1 MQRSSRSMPSLID
14 WATGTS
20 PRASNL
26 PSSISPT
33 RLRRRPITTLSA
45 TVSLLLL
52 LLILWLIARRH
63 AKNSA
68 DVIEGACSNWMRTR
82 YPISSSSSHAE
93 GLNAV
98 SSPFSNAVD
107 LFAALTSSS
116 RSGGGDIISVLP
128 FYHLVAFVPTGA
140 NARNRRDAL
149 RAQFSATAALLEPS
163 KITTKLFF
171 VLGDDVKQI
180 DTIRDEA
187 NEKGDIIFV
196 PCADHDGNAEP
207 SKGSS
212 TTCKVVK
219 ALRFAVDS
227 LDFLYWARVGDDAF
241 FRFDVFLQRIAPTH
255 MMDQYEKTVFAR
267 FVPGGPLA
275 SPLRVAYGTNALA
288 SYPAGSGYIIG
299 VSVARALADT
309 DARIGLVDGWPED
322 GVAGLWL
329 SGLNVQRIDSP
340 CFHDTALLPNAE
352 ERDWS
357 NLRGSA
363 LFGGW
368 GLRMPW
374 ESPPRRFNAG
384 PCNADS
390 LLVHY
395 MTPTLWDAVDENGVL
410 NECGHMF

>member
-1 MQRSSRSMPSLID
+1 MLRSSRSIPSLID

-26 PSSISPT
+26 PSSILPV
-33 RLRRRPITTLSA
+33 RLRRRPTTLSA

-52 LLILWLIARRH
+52 LLIFSLWLIARSH
-63 AKNSA
+63 AKYSA
-68 DVIEGACSNWMRTR
+68 DVTEGACSNWMRTH
-82 YPISSSSSHAE
+82 YPTSSSHDE
-93 GLNAV
+93 GLSLSG
-98 SSPFSNAVD
+98 SSVSNAIDV
-107 LFAALTSSS
+107 FAALTSS
-116 RSGGGDIISVLP
+116 GGRGDIVSVLP

-149 RAQFSATAALLEPS
+149 RAQFSATEALIITAPS
-163 KITTKLFF
+163 KIKTKLFF
-171 VLGDDVKQI
+171 VLGDDVKHI
-180 DTIRDEA
+180 ESIRDEA

-212 TTCKVVK
+212 TTCKVVR

-255 MMDQYEKTVFAR
+255 MEQYEKTVFAR

-275 SPLRVAYGTNALA
+275 PALSVAYGISALPR
-288 SYPAGSGYIIG
+288 YPAGSGYIIG
-299 VSVARALADT
+299 VSVARALAET

-329 SGLNVQRIDSP
+329 SGLNLERIDSP
-340 CFHDTALLPNAE
+340 CFHDTALLPDAD

-363 LFGGW
+363 ILGGW

-374 ESPPRRFNAG
+374 EPPPRRFNAG
-384 PCNADS
+384 PCNGDS

-395 MTPTLWDAVDENGVL
+395 MTPQLWEAIDANGVL
-410 NECGHMF
+410 NECGHMY